1 VPRVFLGGVDV
12 HPVGEDHN
20 LDPIASGI
28 TKVASGSFVSGM
40 ADALK
45 ETRSSAPHWHR
56 SFLDGTVIPDARTF
70 AVLIEVGE
78 IVVGVA
84 FIAAAVT
91 WLAGGRRLSDG
102 YRTVI
107 LVVTMLAALGATFMA
122 LNFHLANG
130 ANHPWLIPRE
140 GFDETIDLDAFLVLI
155 QAVLFFFCCYLLA
168 KSRHQRVAAPLSGPS
183 S

>member
-1 VPRVFLGGVDV
+1 
-12 HPVGEDHN
+12 
-20 LDPIASGI
+20 
-28 TKVASGSFVSGM
+28 M

-45 ETRSSAPHWHR
+45 ETRSSAPHWYR